1 MYQNAD
7 KVTQVQNYVKTQYYS
22 SESPIHNLYL
32 TCFNAVDLGDRY
44 YAKVDDGHT
53 KLDWHQKMIYALL
66 KLGIVNSYIFF
77 IHKEWCDWIDFRR
90 KLGKKLIN
98 PQFK

>member
-32 TCFNAVDLGDRY
+32 TCFNVVDLGDCY

-66 KLGIVNSYIFF
+66 KLEIVNSYIFF

-90 KLGKKLIN
+90 ELGKKLIN